1 MKGTRNYIIGIFLVL
16 AFLLNGIVPDVLLV
30 SGHFMNKA
38 TTAAIADQEDMNT
51 ERGAEETKGAVRA
64 EYLADDDLLQ
74 FVSAPSLLLLST
86 RILPHN
92 VAFTQAGYLTVA
104 TPPPDELV

>member
-1 MKGTRNYIIGIFLVL
+1 MKRICRHHIIGIFLVL

-38 TTAAIADQEDMNT
+38 TTEAIADQEDMNA

-64 EYLADDDLLQ
+64 EYLADNDLEWLTAPQ
-74 FVSAPSLLLLST
+74 FLLRST

-92 VAFTQAGYLTVA
+92 IAFTQAGYLTVA
-104 TPPPDELV
+104 TPPPDSLV